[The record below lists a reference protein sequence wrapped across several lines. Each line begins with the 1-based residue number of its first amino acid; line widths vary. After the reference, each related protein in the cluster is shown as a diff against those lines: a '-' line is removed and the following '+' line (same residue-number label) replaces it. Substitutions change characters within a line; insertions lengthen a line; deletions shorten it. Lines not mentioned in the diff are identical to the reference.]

1 MEKYTVIYLGKKTEA
16 IGNYQFIDGKPDFCC
31 QIVKVEN
38 RYITYNLDSV
48 DFTVLESLVLI
59 ERLKGIILNK

>member
-31 QIVKVEN
+31 QIVSFDGKTVTHKLYTPE
-38 RYITYNLDSV
+38 
-48 DFTVLESLVLI
+48 FTAIESLVLI

>member
-1 MEKYTVIYLGKKTEA
+1 MEKYAVIYLGKKTEVT
-16 IGNYQFIDGKPDFCC
+16 GNYYIEDSKPDFCC
-31 QIVKVEN
+31 NTVSADNKS
-38 RYITYNLDSV
+38 ITHKLDSV